1 MCGAADESDHQTER
15 SEHQRDRVESV
26 ESRLERERGSPIL
39 ASCDRDEET
48 GDWRDRRD
56 ISECGERPP
65 PNLRTFKSGAAYEIA
80 TEFVVLYSFFL
91 VVNRH
96 GRRRRTAEPR
106 RVALTFALPRN
117 RRERA
122 PGRGSLAA
130 HPARGGR
137 PADGRSGVPPARG
150 LTYRFWH
157 ALWPTSMAHTPL
169 DVSVTRLRSTSR
181 ARAHDL
187 PPARGRRRVYG

>member
-48 GDWRDRRD
+48 GET
-56 ISECGERPP
+56 SQSAERPP

-91 VVNRH
+91 LVVNRH

-106 RVALTFALPRN
+106 RVALPRN

-122 PGRGSLAA
+122 GRLAA

-137 PADGRSGVPPARG
+137 PADGRRPGAACLQRAVRST

-157 ALWPTSMAHTPL
+157 ALWPTYMAHTPL

-181 ARAHDL
+181 ARAHEL